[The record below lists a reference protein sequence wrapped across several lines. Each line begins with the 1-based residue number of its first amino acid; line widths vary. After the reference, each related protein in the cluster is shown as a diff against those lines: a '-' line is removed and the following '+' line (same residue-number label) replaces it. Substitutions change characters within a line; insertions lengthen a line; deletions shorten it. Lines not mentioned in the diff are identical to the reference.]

1 MNPTTTTTTTVQP
14 SLSRRGLA
22 LAATALLA
30 LGAVACSSDTDANTS
45 ANSEPLST
53 AVVETIDVTTTTE
66 SVSTTTATTATT
78 EVAPADTTEVASAA
92 LTEVA
97 SVGLTDDE
105 VAGLLWMREEE
116 QLAHDVYTTLG
127 ELWGLRIFENIAS
140 SEQTHVDAA
149 LQVLEQ
155 YDIDDP
161 AAGNEL
167 GTFTDPQMQV
177 LYDELV
183 ADGST
188 SLVDALEVGALIE
201 ELDIS
206 DLRLRASA
214 TDVAALTTL
223 YANLEKGSR
232 NHLRAFTSQLEERDV
247 VYEPTQLDPEAY
259 EAIVSSPSERGR
271 DN

>member
-1 MNPTTTTTTTVQP
+1 MNPTTTQP

-30 LGAVACSSDTDANTS
+30 LGAVACSTDSDTAT
-45 ANSEPLST
+45 AGIIAATEPSST
-53 AVVETIDVTTTTE
+53 DVVETVEVTTTE
-66 SVSTTTATTATT
+66 SASDTTSTI
-78 EVAPADTTEVASAA
+78 DTTEVASTA
-92 LTEVA
+92 
-97 SVGLTDDE
+97 LTDDE

-127 ELWGLRIFENIAS
+127 ELWGIRIFENIAS
-140 SEQTHVDAA
+140 SEQSHVDAA

-167 GTFTDPQMQV
+167 GTFTDPQIQA

-188 SLVDALEVGALIE
+188 SLVDALKVGALIE

-232 NHLRAFTSQLEERDV
+232 NHLRAFTSQLEGRDV
-247 VYEPTQLDPEAY
+247 VYEPTQLDPDAY
-259 EAIVSSPSERGR
+259 AAIVSSPTERGH

>member
-1 MNPTTTTTTTVQP
+1 MNPTTTQP

-30 LGAVACSSDTDANTS
+30 LGAVACSTDSDTVTDADT
-45 ANSEPLST
+45 AGIIAATEPSST
-53 AVVETIDVTTTTE
+53 DVVETVEVTTTE
-66 SVSTTTATTATT
+66 SASDTTSTIDTT
-78 EVAPADTTEVASAA
+78 EVAPADTTEVASTA
-92 LTEVA
+92 
-97 SVGLTDDE
+97 LTDDE

-127 ELWGLRIFENIAS
+127 ELWGIRIFENIAS
-140 SEQTHVDAA
+140 SEQSHVDAA

-167 GTFTDPQMQV
+167 GTFTDPQIQA

-188 SLVDALEVGALIE
+188 SLVDALKVGALIE

-232 NHLRAFTSQLEERDV
+232 NHLRAFTSQLEGRDV
-247 VYEPTQLDPEAY
+247 VYEPTQLDPDAY
-259 EAIVSSPSERGR
+259 AAIVSSPTERGH